1 MSISQSD
8 ITVTGIDTKAL
19 SGLIIEFN
27 IARRNFRSYPPGHP
41 LIERSINRLLTR
53 YEELMGPQ
61 YELSLG
67 VARDSLMFDN
77 VSLDKNNPVYR
88 DFARVLFQAG
98 IGLLIFR
105 PGLTASEANS
115 FLDILNMKRE
125 EISQAGGIA
134 DVWQVAGI
142 ESLGIQAIR
151 YDLFTA
157 SEGASTSGDTTV
169 LGEGLWERFARGLA
183 EGNLDDSD
191 GSSDVFNPELLAMA
205 LNKSYSDSTAGRKGD
220 YVKAITDYMHQTEHE
235 GTATNNV
242 FSDKLVRFIS
252 SINPE
257 LRLQFLNSAFENA
270 GSGSDSIA
278 KRLENGMSSEAV
290 LGVLDDISQRQMTI
304 SPVIMGLL
312 QKLSL
317 HAPQPDTIT
326 RKPEVKRDDFSE
338 RMRSILREQASEE
351 YVPEVYQHKL
361 NSLVSARQL
370 PIIRH
375 DEIEPLMASLDSHQ
389 IESHISTI
397 LLELINGDH
406 DQKEFELLA
415 TSLSDM
421 GSYFLQ
427 TGDYSDYLTIIEQ
440 AGDSSKPDYFR
451 RILMERCTEPDSL
464 EEVLNGLHVWG
475 KSRYDQIK
483 ELIWKI
489 GIPFIEPL
497 LNHLAVEES
506 ISMRRFLMERLAEFG
521 LFIYKPIISRLQDQR
536 WYFLRNLIVL
546 LKNAED
552 PDVVMALRPLT
563 RHAHPRVRLEAF
575 KTLLSCQDSYTERQI
590 LRDLESDNRETQ
602 LAAIHLAEATRFPL
616 SFKGLLQ
623 ILGRGGLSSAEVDI
637 KCAAVKAL
645 GEFGRADALPELA
658 RILFSKSLLYSRP
671 LSRLKLE
678 IITSLGHYPL
688 VVVQLLLQKMA
699 EGTDENSRKADEVL
713 ASMLRGKKK

>member
-41 LIERSINRLLTR
+41 LIERSIHRLLTR

-105 PGLTASEANS
+105 PGLTASETNS
-115 FLDILNMKRE
+115 FLDILTMKRE

-142 ESLGIQAIR
+142 ESLDIQAIR

-157 SEGASTSGDTTV
+157 SEGGSTSGDTTA

-183 EGNLDDSD
+183 EGNLDNSD

-235 GTATNNV
+235 GTAANNA

-440 AGDSSKPDYFR
+440 ASDSSKPDYFR

-475 KSRYDQIK
+475 KTRYDQIK

-536 WYFLRNLIVL
+536 WYFLRNLIIL

-563 RHAHPRVRLEAF
+563 RHAHARVRLEAF

-590 LRDLESDNRETQ
+590 LRDLESDDRETQ

-616 SFKGLLQ
+616 SFNGLLQ

-713 ASMLRGKKK
+713 GSMLRGKKK

>member
-205 LNKSYSDSTAGRKGD
+205 LNKSYSDSTAERKGD

-616 SFKGLLQ
+616 SFNGLLQ

>member
-616 SFKGLLQ
+616 SFNGLLQ
-623 ILGRGGLSSAEVDI
+623 ILGRGG
-637 KCAAVKAL
+637 
-645 GEFGRADALPELA
+645 
-658 RILFSKSLLYSRP
+658 
-671 LSRLKLE
+671 
-678 IITSLGHYPL
+678 
-688 VVVQLLLQKMA
+688 
-699 EGTDENSRKADEVL
+699 
-713 ASMLRGKKK
+713 

>member
-616 SFKGLLQ
+616 SFNGLLQ